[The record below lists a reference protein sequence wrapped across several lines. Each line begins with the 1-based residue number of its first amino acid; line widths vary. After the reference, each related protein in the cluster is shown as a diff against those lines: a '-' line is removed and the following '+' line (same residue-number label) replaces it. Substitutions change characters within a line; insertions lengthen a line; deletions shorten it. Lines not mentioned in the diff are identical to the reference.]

1 MNKSTIKALYFDLD
15 HTLWDFEQNSALAFK
30 ALFKQ
35 YDIGLELDS
44 FLNVYIPNNIAYW
57 RLYREG
63 KIDKEKLRY
72 ERLKTVFDLLNYNAS
87 DALIFDMADAY
98 IQTLPE
104 YNTLFPGAISILE
117 TLKPHYALHMITNGF
132 KDVQHY
138 KMKNSGLL
146 PYFETITDSYSV
158 GKKKPDPEIFNHAL
172 KVGGVR
178 SSEAVMIGDSLEADI
193 EGALSVGMHA
203 VHFMPLKQINPTH
216 YKEIEQLEELTFLL

>member
-44 FLNVYIPNNIAYW
+44 FLNVYIPNNTAYW

-72 ERLKTVFDLLNYNAS
+72 ERLKTVFDQLNYKAS

-117 TLKPHYALHMITNGF
+117 ALKPHYALHMITNGF
-132 KDVQHY
+132 KDVQHF
-138 KMKNSGLL
+138 KMKNSGLS
-146 PYFETITDSYSV
+146 PYFETVTDSSSV

-172 KVGGVR
+172 NVRGV
-178 SSEAVMIGDSLEADI
+178 SPSEAVMVGD
-193 EGALSVGMHA
+193 
-203 VHFMPLKQINPTH
+203 
-216 YKEIEQLEELTFLL
+216 

>member
-44 FLNVYIPNNIAYW
+44 FLDVYIPNNIAYW

-72 ERLKTVFDLLNYNAS
+72 ERLKTVFDLLNYKAS
-87 DALIFDMADAY
+87 DVLIFDMADAY
-98 IQTLPE
+98 IQTLPQ

-146 PYFETITDSYSV
+146 PYFETITDSSSV

-193 EGALSVGMHA
+193 EGALNVGMHA

-216 YKEIEQLEELTFLL
+216 YKEIEQLEELIFLL

>member
-1 MNKSTIKALYFDLD
+1 
-15 HTLWDFEQNSALAFK
+15 
-30 ALFKQ
+30 
-35 YDIGLELDS
+35 
-44 FLNVYIPNNIAYW
+44 
-57 RLYREG
+57 
-63 KIDKEKLRY
+63 LRY
-72 ERLKTVFDLLNYNAS
+72 ERLKTVFDQLNYKAS

-98 IQTLPE
+98 IQTLLE

-117 TLKPHYALHMITNGF
+117 ALKPHYALHMITNGF
-132 KDVQHY
+132 KDVQHF

-146 PYFETITDSYSV
+146 PYFETVTDSSSV

-172 KVGGVR
+172 KVGGVS

-193 EGALSVGMHA
+193 EGALKVGMHA

>member
-72 ERLKTVFDLLNYNAS
+72 ERLKTVFDQLNYKAS
-87 DALIFDMADAY
+87 DAY
-98 IQTLPE
+98 IQTLLE

-117 TLKPHYALHMITNGF
+117 ALKPHYALHMITNGF
-132 KDVQHY
+132 KDVQHF

-146 PYFETITDSYSV
+146 PYFETVTDSSSV

-172 KVGGVR
+172 KVGGVS

-193 EGALSVGMHA
+193 EGALKVGMHA

>member
-30 ALFKQ
+30 TLFKQ

-44 FLNVYIPNNIAYW
+44 FLNVYIPNNTAYW
-57 RLYREG
+57 RLYSEG

-72 ERLKTVFDLLNYNAS
+72 ERLKTVFDQLNYKAS

-104 YNTLFPGAISILE
+104 YNTLFTGAISILE
-117 TLKPHYALHMITNGF
+117 ALKPHYAMHMITNGF
-132 KDVQHY
+132 KDVQHF

-146 PYFETITDSYSV
+146 PYFETVTDSSSV
-158 GKKKPDPEIFNHAL
+158 GKKKPDPEILNHAL

-203 VHFMPLKQINPTH
+203 VHFMPLKQINHTH

>member
-15 HTLWDFEQNSALAFK
+15 HTLWDFEQNSAQAFK

-35 YDIGLELDS
+35 YDLGIELDS

-72 ERLKTVFDLLNYNAS
+72 ERLKTVFDQLNYNAS

-117 TLKPHYALHMITNGF
+117 ALKPHYALHMITNGF
-132 KDVQHY
+132 KDVQHF

-146 PYFETITDSYSV
+146 PYFETVTDSSSV

-172 KVGGVR
+172 KVGGVS

-193 EGALSVGMHA
+193 EGALNVGMHA

>member
-1 MNKSTIKALYFDLD
+1 LIWTTRFGILSK
-15 HTLWDFEQNSALAFK
+15 TLHWPLK

-44 FLNVYIPNNIAYW
+44 FLNVYIPNNTAYW

-72 ERLKTVFDLLNYNAS
+72 ERLKTVFDQLNYKAS

-117 TLKPHYALHMITNGF
+117 ALKPHYAMHMITNGF
-132 KDVQHY
+132 KDVQHF

-146 PYFETITDSYSV
+146 PYFETVTDSSSV

-193 EGALSVGMHA
+193 EGALKVGMHA

>member
-72 ERLKTVFDLLNYNAS
+72 ERLKTVFDLLNYKAS
-87 DALIFDMADAY
+87 DVLIFDMADAY
-98 IQTLPE
+98 IQTLPQ

-146 PYFETITDSYSV
+146 PYFETITDSSSV

>member
-146 PYFETITDSYSV
+146 PYFETITDSSSV

-193 EGALSVGMHA
+193 AGALSVGMHA

>member
-72 ERLKTVFDLLNYNAS
+72 ERLKTVFDLLNYKAS
-87 DALIFDMADAY
+87 DVLIFDMADAY
-98 IQTLPE
+98 IQTLPQ

-146 PYFETITDSYSV
+146 PYFETITDSSSV

-193 EGALSVGMHA
+193 EGALNVGMHA

-216 YKEIEQLEELTFLL
+216 YKEIEQLEELIFLL

>member
-146 PYFETITDSYSV
+146 PYFETITDSSSV

-193 EGALSVGMHA
+193 EGALIVGMHA

>member
-72 ERLKTVFDLLNYNAS
+72 ERLKTVFDLLNYKAS
-87 DALIFDMADAY
+87 DVLIFDMADAY
-98 IQTLPE
+98 IQTLPQ

-146 PYFETITDSYSV
+146 PFFETITDSSSV

-193 EGALSVGMHA
+193 EGALNVGMHA

-216 YKEIEQLEELTFLL
+216 YKEIEQLEELIFLL

>member
-15 HTLWDFEQNSALAFK
+15 HTLWDFEQNSAQAFK

-35 YDIGLELDS
+35 YDLGIELDS

-72 ERLKTVFDLLNYNAS
+72 ERLKTVFDQLNYNAS

-117 TLKPHYALHMITNGF
+117 TLRPHYALHMITNGF
-132 KDVQHY
+132 KDVQHF

-146 PYFETITDSYSV
+146 PYFETVTDSSSV

-172 KVGGVR
+172 KVGGVS

-193 EGALSVGMHA
+193 EGALNVGMHA